1 MSSGPGIGKSDHSHD
16 HGHERHHSHDHGH
29 GGEHEHHDHEHH
41 HSREHGHHSHGHHS
55 HEHGHHSHDHHSHEH
70 GHHSHGHGHE
80 HHSHDHDHDHGHDGH
95 GHHHGRSVLAR
106 VRHGLSGLFGLHSH
120 DHADS
125 MDDAFESS
133 SEGIRTL
140 VISFSV
146 LMATA
151 VAQVVVV
158 YITGSVALLAD
169 TIHNFADASTA
180 IPLFIAFRLGRRAPT
195 RRYTYGYRRAEDLA
209 GLFVVLVI
217 TISAVV
223 AGYQAIERLINPR
236 ELEAL
241 GVLFAAGMIGFI
253 GNEWVAVYR
262 VRTGRRIG
270 SAALVADGLH
280 ARVDGLTSLAVA
292 LAAVLVWLGWER
304 ADPVVG
310 LAVSIAIFAI
320 LRTAA
325 RDIYRRIMDAVDP
338 ELVQRIEDLAG
349 AVPGVDRVTGCQ
361 VRWMGHRLRAD
372 IAIAVDGQLTVSEGH
387 AISHEV
393 AHALR
398 HQVRHLDTVFVHTG
412 DESDHH
418 PPT

>member
-1 MSSGPGIGKSDHSHD
+1 MSSGPGIGKSGHSHD
-16 HGHERHHSHDHGH
+16 HDHEHHHSHDHGH

-41 HSREHGHHSHGHHS
+41 HSREHGHHSH
-55 HEHGHHSHDHHSHEH
+55 DHHSHEH

-80 HHSHDHDHDHGHDGH
+80 HHSHDYDHDHDHDGH
-95 GHHHGRSVLAR
+95 GHHHGRSLLAK

-349 AVPGVDRVTGCQ
+349 AVPGVNRVTGCQ

-393 AHALR
+393 AHALS

-412 DESDHH
+412 DEFDNH

>member
-1 MSSGPGIGKSDHSHD
+1 M
-16 HGHERHHSHDHGH
+16 
-29 GGEHEHHDHEHH
+29 
-41 HSREHGHHSHGHHS
+41 
-55 HEHGHHSHDHHSHEH
+55 
-70 GHHSHGHGHE
+70 
-80 HHSHDHDHDHGHDGH
+80 
-95 GHHHGRSVLAR
+95 LAK
-106 VRHGLSGLFGLHSH
+106 VRHGLSGLFGMHSH

-217 TISAVV
+217 TISAVL

-310 LAVSIAIFAI
+310 LVVSIAIFAI

-338 ELVQRIEDLAG
+338 ELVQRVEDLAG

-393 AHALR
+393 AHALS

>member
-1 MSSGPGIGKSDHSHD
+1 MSSGPGIGKSGHSHD
-16 HGHERHHSHDHGH
+16 HDHEHHHSHDHGH

-41 HSREHGHHSHGHHS
+41 HSREHGHHSH
-55 HEHGHHSHDHHSHEH
+55 DHHSHEH

-80 HHSHDHDHDHGHDGH
+80 RHHSDDHDHGHDGH

-217 TISAVV
+217 TVSAVV

-349 AVPGVDRVTGCQ
+349 AVPGVNRVTGCQ

-393 AHALR
+393 AHALSR
-398 HQVRHLDTVFVHTG
+398 QVRHLDTVFVHTG

>member
-41 HSREHGHHSHGHHS
+41 HSREHGHHSH
-55 HEHGHHSHDHHSHEH
+55 DHHSHEH

-80 HHSHDHDHDHGHDGH
+80 HHSHDHDHGHDGH
-95 GHHHGRSVLAR
+95 GQHHGHGRSVLAR

-310 LAVSIAIFAI
+310 LVVSIAIFAI

-349 AVPGVDRVTGCQ
+349 AVPGVNRVTGCQ

-393 AHALR
+393 AHALS

-412 DESDHH
+412 DEFDHH

>member
-1 MSSGPGIGKSDHSHD
+1 MSYGPGIGKSGHSHD
-16 HGHERHHSHDHGH
+16 HGHERHHSHDHDHGH
-29 GGEHEHHDHEHH
+29 GGHEHHD
-41 HSREHGHHSHGHHS
+41 
-55 HEHGHHSHDHHSHEH
+55 HGHHSHDH
-70 GHHSHGHGHE
+70 GHHS
-80 HHSHDHDHDHGHDGH
+80 HDHDHGHDGH
-95 GHHHGRSVLAR
+95 GHHPGQSVLAR

-180 IPLFIAFRLGRRAPT
+180 IPLLIAFRLGRRAPT

-217 TISAVV
+217 TISAVL

-310 LAVSIAIFAI
+310 LVVSIAIFAI

-338 ELVQRIEDLAG
+338 ELVQRVEDLAG

-372 IAIAVDGQLTVSEGH
+372 ISIAVDGQLTVSEGH

>member
-1 MSSGPGIGKSDHSHD
+1 MWAK
-16 HGHERHHSHDHGH
+16 
-29 GGEHEHHDHEHH
+29 
-41 HSREHGHHSHGHHS
+41 
-55 HEHGHHSHDHHSHEH
+55 
-70 GHHSHGHGHE
+70 
-80 HHSHDHDHDHGHDGH
+80 
-95 GHHHGRSVLAR
+95 
-106 VRHGLSGLFGLHSH
+106 VRHGLGGLFGTHSH

-125 MDDAFESS
+125 IDDALASS
-133 SEGIRTL
+133 KEGIRTL

-158 YITGSVALLAD
+158 YITDSVALLAD

-180 IPLFIAFRLGRRAPT
+180 IPLFIAFRLGRRAAT
-195 RRYTYGYRRAEDLA
+195 RRYTYGYSRAEDLA
-209 GLFVVLVI
+209 GLFVVTVI
-217 TISAVV
+217 TVSAVI
-223 AGYQAIERLINPR
+223 AAYQAIDRLINPR
-236 ELEAL
+236 PLEAI
-241 GVLFAAGMIGFI
+241 GVLFAAGVIGFI

-304 ADPVVG
+304 ADPIVG
-310 LAVSIAIFAI
+310 LAVSVAILMI

-338 ELVQRIEDLAG
+338 ELVQRVEDLAG
-349 AVPGVDRVTGCQ
+349 SVPGVERVTACQ

-372 IAIAVDGQLTVSEGH
+372 IAIAVDGQLTVTESH

-398 HQVRHLDTVFVHTG
+398 RQVRHLDTVFVHTG

>member
-1 MSSGPGIGKSDHSHD
+1 M
-16 HGHERHHSHDHGH
+16 
-29 GGEHEHHDHEHH
+29 
-41 HSREHGHHSHGHHS
+41 
-55 HEHGHHSHDHHSHEH
+55 
-70 GHHSHGHGHE
+70 
-80 HHSHDHDHDHGHDGH
+80 
-95 GHHHGRSVLAR
+95 LAR
-106 VRHGLSGLFGLHSH
+106 VRHGLGWLFGMHSH

-125 MDDAFESS
+125 IDDALESS
-133 SEGIRTL
+133 KEGIRTL

-158 YITGSVALLAD
+158 YITDSVALLAD
-169 TIHNFADASTA
+169 TIHNFADACTA
-180 IPLFIAFRLGRRAPT
+180 IPLFIAFRLGRRAAT
-195 RRYTYGYRRAEDLA
+195 RRYTYGYNRAEDLA
-209 GLFVVLVI
+209 GLFVVTVI
-217 TISAVV
+217 AVSA
-223 AGYQAIERLINPR
+223 ALAAYQAIDRLINPR
-236 ELEAL
+236 PLEAL
-241 GVLFAAGMIGFI
+241 GVLFAAGVIGFI

-304 ADPVVG
+304 ADPIVG
-310 LAVSIAIFAI
+310 LVVSVAIFMI

-338 ELVQRIEDLAG
+338 ELVQRVEDLASS
-349 AVPGVDRVTGCQ
+349 VPGVERVTACQ

-387 AISHEV
+387 AIGHEV

-412 DESDHH
+412 DSSDHH
-418 PPT
+418 PPA

>member
-41 HSREHGHHSHGHHS
+41 HSR
-55 HEHGHHSHDHHSHEH
+55 EHGHHSHDHHSHEH

-338 ELVQRIEDLAG
+338 ELVQRIEDLAC

-398 HQVRHLDTVFVHTG
+398 RQVRHLDTVFVHTG
-412 DESDHH
+412 DEFDHH

>member
-1 MSSGPGIGKSDHSHD
+1 MSSGPGIGKSGHSHD
-16 HGHERHHSHDHGH
+16 HGHERHHSHDHDHGH
-29 GGEHEHHDHEHH
+29 GGHEHHDHGHH
-41 HSREHGHHSHGHHS
+41 HSR
-55 HEHGHHSHDHHSHEH
+55 EHGHHSHDHHSHEH

-95 GHHHGRSVLAR
+95 GHHGHGRSVLAR

-349 AVPGVDRVTGCQ
+349 AVPGVNRVTGCQ

-393 AHALR
+393 AHALS

>member
-1 MSSGPGIGKSDHSHD
+1 MNSGPGIGKSGHSHD
-16 HGHERHHSHDHGH
+16 HGHHSHSHDH
-29 GGEHEHHDHEHH
+29 ESHEHRAHDHDD
-41 HSREHGHHSHGHHS
+41 HHSHHHAHDHDDHHS
-55 HEHGHHSHDHHSHEH
+55 HHHAHGHDDHHSHHHAHDHDDHHSHEH
-70 GHHSHGHGHE
+70 G
-80 HHSHDHDHDHGHDGH
+80 HGHDGH
-95 GHHHGRSVLAR
+95 GHHHGHGRSVLAR
-106 VRHGLSGLFGLHSH
+106 VGHGLSGLFGLHSH

-125 MDDAFESS
+125 IDDAFESS

-217 TISAVV
+217 TISAVL

-253 GNEWVAVYR
+253 GNEWVAIYR

-304 ADPVVG
+304 ADPIVG

-338 ELVQRIEDLAG
+338 ELVQRVEDLAG

-372 IAIAVDGQLTVSEGH
+372 ISIAVDGQLTVSEGH

-393 AHALR
+393 AHALS

>member
-1 MSSGPGIGKSDHSHD
+1 MSSGPGIGKSGHSHD
-16 HGHERHHSHDHGH
+16 HGHERHHSHDHDHGH
-29 GGEHEHHDHEHH
+29 GGHEHHDHGHDH
-41 HSREHGHHSHGHHS
+41 GHDHSHDHGHHS
-55 HEHGHHSHDHHSHEH
+55 
-70 GHHSHGHGHE
+70 
-80 HHSHDHDHDHGHDGH
+80 HDHDHGHDGH
-95 GHHHGRSVLAR
+95 DHGRSVLAR

-372 IAIAVDGQLTVSEGH
+372 IAIAVDGQLTVSQGH

-398 HQVRHLDTVFVHTG
+398 RQVRHLDTVFVHTG
-412 DESDHH
+412 DESDNH

>member
-1 MSSGPGIGKSDHSHD
+1 MSSGPDIGESGHSHD
-16 HGHERHHSHDHGH
+16 HRHDSHSHDHENH
-29 GGEHEHHDHEHH
+29 KH
-41 HSREHGHHSHGHHS
+41 R
-55 HEHGHHSHDHHSHEH
+55 SHDHDS
-70 GHHSHGHGHE
+70 
-80 HHSHDHDHDHGHDGH
+80 HSHDHDHRHGGHEHHEHGHGHHHDHDHDSHSHDHEHGH
-95 GHHHGRSVLAR
+95 GHHHGRSVLAK
-106 VRHGLSGLFGLHSH
+106 VRHGLSGLFGVHSH

-180 IPLFIAFRLGRRAPT
+180 IPLLIAFRLGRRAPT

-217 TISAVV
+217 TISAVL

-292 LAAVLVWLGWER
+292 LAAVLVLLGWER

-310 LAVSIAIFAI
+310 LVVSIAIFAI

-338 ELVQRIEDLAG
+338 ELVQRVEDLAG

-372 IAIAVDGQLTVSEGH
+372 ISIAVDGQLTVSEGH

>member
-1 MSSGPGIGKSDHSHD
+1 MSSGPGIGKSGHSHD

-41 HSREHGHHSHGHHS
+41 HSREHGHHSH
-55 HEHGHHSHDHHSHEH
+55 DHHSHEH

-80 HHSHDHDHDHGHDGH
+80 HHSHDHGHDHDGH

-217 TISAVV
+217 TVSAVV

-236 ELEAL
+236 KLEAL

-310 LAVSIAIFAI
+310 LVVSIAIFAI

-338 ELVQRIEDLAG
+338 ELVQRIENLAG
-349 AVPGVDRVTGCQ
+349 AVPGVNRVTGCQ

-398 HQVRHLDTVFVHTG
+398 RQVRHLDTVFVHTG

>member
-1 MSSGPGIGKSDHSHD
+1 MSSGPNIGKSGHSHD
-16 HGHERHHSHDHGH
+16 HGHERHHSHDHDHGH
-29 GGEHEHHDHEHH
+29 DGHEHHDH
-41 HSREHGHHSHGHHS
+41 GHHHS
-55 HEHGHHSHDHHSHEH
+55 HEHGHHSHDH
-70 GHHSHGHGHE
+70 GHE
-80 HHSHDHDHDHGHDGH
+80 RHHSHDHDHDHGHDGH

-349 AVPGVDRVTGCQ
+349 AVPGVNRVTGCQ

-393 AHALR
+393 AHALS

-412 DESDHH
+412 DEFDNH